1 MPEWRVVQFPDGRV
15 AEPGDPRSLYG
26 DLRYRDG
33 PAVPRRRTAVDDSR
47 TRAKRTCATAKL
59 LRARSSDDA
68 DRASAHWKAPLLPDT
83 VFYRNFIRS
92 VQRSRV
98 VWRGEDRGGGVR
110 FANGSTPQIA
120 LDKEQATAVYGTTGS
135 NQHQESHH
143 TSCRFRG
150 LRSCLSDPIPEVS
163 WASSLRHTP
172 TRNTIAVALQYS
184 RTPKSSH

>member
-1 MPEWRVVQFPDGRV
+1 MGVLPSQVTQEVCTGTLDIGTALPYPGGALPLTT
-15 AEPGDPRSLYG
+15 AEPGR
-26 DLRYRDG
+26 RE
-33 PAVPRRRTAVDDSR
+33 PAQLLSCFAPGVAMMQTAQARTGNHCCFR
-47 TRAKRTCATAKL
+47 TRL
-59 LRARSSDDA
+59 
-68 DRASAHWKAPLLPDT
+68 
-83 VFYRNFIRS
+83 FYRNFIRS